1 MFRVPLFAAAIAASL
16 AWATPPV
23 AAAPV
28 PADQPKVDLVLCID
42 VSNSMDG
49 LIDSAKL
56 KLWDVVNELAKMKPT
71 PELRVG
77 LYSYGHNDYPAKDG
91 WVRKDLDLSTDLDEV
106 YAKLTALKT
115 RGGTEL
121 VARVTKAALT
131 EQKWADGKTALKL
144 VFVCGNEAVDQDKE
158 VNLSDAAKLAKDKG
172 VFVNTIYCGAD
183 GSGEASGWKDFAI
196 RGGGKYSN
204 IDQDRARKTSVVTAT
219 PFDKELAEL
228 SGKLN
233 STYVAYGAEG
243 MKKAEN
249 QVVQDKNAAAAA
261 PGAAAG
267 RATSKAGDLYRN
279 SSWDLIDKMKDD
291 PKFDLKSIKEEDLC
305 DELKK
310 LKAEDRLPFL
320 KKKAEERAAIQ
331 KQIGELSVKRGKHI
345 EVESKKLPQSE
356 GDKAFDEALRGTIR
370 EQAKA
375 KGLEAPPEKK

>member
-1 MFRVPLFAAAIAASL
+1 MFRVPLLTAAVAAAL
-16 AWATPPV
+16 AWATPP
-23 AAAPV
+23 ANAAPV

-77 LYSYGHNDYPAKDG
+77 LHSFGHNDYPAKDG
-91 WVRKDLDLSTDLDEV
+91 WVRKDLALTTDLDEV

-121 VARVTKAALT
+121 VARVTKSALA
-131 EQKWADGKTALKL
+131 EQKWTGDKNALKL
-144 VFVCGNEAVDQDKE
+144 IFVCGNEAADQDKE
-158 VNLSDAAKLAKDKG
+158 VTLSEVAKSAKEKG
-172 VFVNTIYCGAD
+172 IFVNAIYCGTDSNAE
-183 GSGEASGWKDFAI
+183 SALWKDFAI
-196 RGGGKYSN
+196 QGGGKYSS
-204 IDQDRARKTSVVTAT
+204 IDQERARKTSVVSAT
-219 PFDKELAEL
+219 PYDKELAEL

-261 PGAAAG
+261 PAAAAG
-267 RATSKAGDLYRN
+267 RAESKSSGLYRN
-279 SSWDLIDKMKDD
+279 SSWDLIDKLKDD

-320 KKKAEERAAIQ
+320 KKKAAERAAIQ
-331 KQIGELSVKRGKHI
+331 KQIGELSVKRSKHI

-375 KGLEAPPEKK
+375 KGLEAPAEKK

>member
-1 MFRVPLFAAAIAASL
+1 MSRVSFLLAVVIAAL
-16 AWATPPV
+16 AGTSAPIQ
-23 AAAPV
+23 AAPV

-77 LYSYGHNDYPAKDG
+77 LYSFGHNDYSAKDG
-91 WVRKDLDLSTDLDEV
+91 WVRKDLDLTTDLDEV

-115 RGGTEL
+115 RGGSEL

-131 EQKWADGKTALKL
+131 EQKWADGKNALKL

-158 VNLSDAAKLAKDKG
+158 VSLSDAAKLAKDKG
-172 VFVNTIYCGAD
+172 VFVNTIYCGND
-183 GSGEASGWKDFAI
+183 GGAEANGWKDFAVQ
-196 RGGGKYSN
+196 GGGKYSS
-204 IDQDRARKTSVVTAT
+204 IDQERARKTSVVSAT
-219 PFDKELAEL
+219 PYDKQLAEL

-243 MKKAEN
+243 LKKAEN
-249 QVVQDKNAAAAA
+249 QVAQDKNAAAAA

-267 RATSKAGDLYRN
+267 RAASKAGDLYRN

-305 DELKK
+305 EELKK

-331 KQIGELSVKRGKHI
+331 KEIGELSVKRSKHI
-345 EVESKKLPQSE
+345 EIESKKQPQSAGE
-356 GDKAFDEALRGTIR
+356 KAFDEALRGTIR

-375 KGLEAPPEKK
+375 KGLEAPVEKK